1 MSTVNTTTQFALG
14 HFFRL
19 INDDGGTVIKLQNF
33 FINETVTHNG
43 DDYSFSPFGFS
54 GISTSRQADL
64 DPVTLLFPNN
74 EISRGYLSD
83 ALRGMTYQ
91 GIAIDERPWKR
102 PYVGKVDVC
111 LLDVATKATDVLF
124 TYTGQ
129 CTAGGWDDTTLN
141 LELSSLLDAVTANVP
156 TRTLI
161 QAQVGG
167 LPISGGVRLN

>member
-1 MSTVNTTTQFALG
+1 MTVVNTTTEFALG
-14 HFFRL
+14 HFFML
-19 INDDGGTVIKLQNF
+19 KDDNDAAVVKLQNF
-33 FINETVTHNG
+33 YINENVDYDG
-43 DDYSFSPFGFS
+43 DSYSFSPFGFS

-83 ALRGMTYQ
+83 AIRGMSFD
-91 GIAIDERPWKR
+91 GVPSDERPWRR
-102 PYVGKVDVC
+102 PYVGRVAVC

-129 CTAGGWDDTTLN
+129 CTSGGWDDTALN
-141 LELSSLLDAVTANVP
+141 LELSSVFDAVGGNVP

-161 QAQVGG
+161 QRQVGG
-167 LPISGGVRLN
+167 LPITSGVRLN

>member
-1 MSTVNTTTQFALG
+1 M
-14 HFFRL
+14 
-19 INDDGGTVIKLQNF
+19 IDDNGAVVLTLQNF
-33 FINETVTHNG
+33 FIGETVPYE
-43 DDYSFSPFGFS
+43 DASYQFSPFGFS

-83 ALRGMTYQ
+83 ALRGMSFD
-91 GIAIDERPWKR
+91 GIPIDQRPWRR

-111 LLDVATKATDVLF
+111 ILDPAAKSATQRLF

-141 LELSSLLDAVTANVP
+141 LELSSLLDAVDANVP

-161 QAQVGG
+161 QAQVGS
-167 LPISGGVRLN
+167 LPISSGVRLN

>member
-1 MSTVNTTTQFALG
+1 MTTQFALG
-14 HFFRL
+14 HYFRM
-19 INDDGGTVIKLQNF
+19 INDSGATVLKLQNF
-33 FINETVTHNG
+33 FIGDTVTYDGNT
-43 DDYSFSPFGFS
+43 YSFSPFGFS

-83 ALRGMTYQ
+83 ALRGMNFDDVPLDQ
-91 GIAIDERPWKR
+91 RPWRR

-111 LLDVATKATDVLF
+111 LLDPSAKTVTQKMF

-141 LELSSLLDAVTANVP
+141 LELSSLLDAVNENVP
-156 TRTLI
+156 SRTLI
-161 QAQVGG
+161 QAQVGS
-167 LPISGGVRLN
+167 LPISAGVRLN